1 MIPLDPVTV
10 LNQFSTL
17 PILVDFMLLC
27 HC

>member
-10 LNQFSTL
+10 LNLFSTL

-27 HC
+27 QC